1 MSGSIRFARVAG
13 IDLRIHFTFLIF
25 IAWIGFTYFM
35 QGGRVGAERGVLFM
49 VLLFGCV
56 VLHELGHALTARH
69 FGIRTF
75 DIILLPIGGVA
86 RLERIPEKPK
96 QEFLITAA
104 GPMVN
109 VLIASLLILIL
120 RGQPTPELGDL
131 GIPQAGLLA
140 RLATA
145 NVFLAIFNLIPAFP
159 MDGGRILRSLLAMRM
174 DYVRATQISARIGQ
188 GLAVVFGVIGLFY
201 NPFLIFIALFV
212 YLGAKQE
219 ATLAQVREISK
230 GVPVSAAMV
239 TEYQSLA
246 VNAQIEEASRFMLQ
260 SSQRA
265 FPVIR
270 EDGHAVGIVMRED
283 ILLALRERGEHTPVS
298 QVMRAVS
305 LSVRPEDDLN
315 EAFTK
320 MQQSDSSVLP
330 VEDASGKLVGLL
342 TMENVGEMIMI
353 NSART
358 REGKRSWRPAHA

>member
-1 MSGSIRFARVAG
+1 
-13 IDLRIHFTFLIF
+13 
-25 IAWIGFTYFM
+25 
-35 QGGRVGAERGVLFM
+35 
-49 VLLFGCV
+49 
-56 VLHELGHALTARH
+56 
-69 FGIRTF
+69 
-75 DIILLPIGGVA
+75 
-86 RLERIPEKPK
+86 
-96 QEFLITAA
+96 
-104 GPMVN
+104 
-109 VLIASLLILIL
+109 
-120 RGQPTPELGDL
+120 
-131 GIPQAGLLA
+131 
-140 RLATA
+140 
-145 NVFLAIFNLIPAFP
+145 
-159 MDGGRILRSLLAMRM
+159 
-174 DYVRATQISARIGQ
+174 
-188 GLAVVFGVIGLFY
+188 
-201 NPFLIFIALFV
+201 
-212 YLGAKQE
+212 
-219 ATLAQVREISK
+219 
-230 GVPVSAAMV
+230 MV

-342 TMENVGEMIMI
+342 TMENVGEIMMI

-358 REGKRSWRPAHA
+358 REGRRSWRPAHA